1 MAIVASADRY
11 PLLRAA
17 LRSLEPPFLLRQ
29 FDATPE
35 DYEAITDEDLK
46 CEYIDGELIVHSP
59 ASLDHEELVLF
70 VGALLREFLGGR
82 GLGRV
87 FGSNAVMQL
96 GQRRFSPDVSVLLA
110 PNYGRIRDKRVAGPM
125 DLAVE
130 IISASTRAYD
140 FETKVPAYREGRVGE
155 IWLIDAERRQFAVHA
170 WTGEDYVSRTLTT
183 GAWSSVA
190 LSGLHVRIDC
200 LWQDP
205 LPGVRE
211 CLRTS

>member
-1 MAIVASADRY
+1 MAIVAARDQY
-11 PLLRAA
+11 PALREALDLLR
-17 LRSLEPPFLLRQ
+17 PPFLLRH

-46 CEYIDGELIVHSP
+46 CEYLDGELIVHSP
-59 ASLDHEELVLF
+59 ASLEHENLVAF
-70 VGALLREFLGGR
+70 VIALLHESVAAR

-110 PNYGRIRDKRVAGPM
+110 GNYGRIRGPRVAGPM

-130 IISASTRAYD
+130 VISTSTRAWD

-155 IWLIDAERRQFAVHA
+155 IWLVDAERRQFTVHA
-170 WTGEDYVSRTLTT
+170 WTGEEYQSRVLTT
-183 GAWSSVA
+183 GSWPSIA
-190 LSGLHVRIDC
+190 LPGLRVRLDAF
-200 LWQDP
+200 WRSP
-205 LPGVRE
+205 LPGVRDAVE
-211 CLRTS
+211 PA